1 MQGTPKDILTVKGK
15 AKINRLSFQRWRALR
30 IPVKFGLASGLL
42 LLIILT
48 QTVIAYTALT
58 IVWEA
63 NHSIQ
68 TGVEAQRLVMGMSRN
83 WETARRLQ
91 TAFFFESP
99 NLGTD
104 KAYELYALP
113 ASEKIAE
120 VVRDGATLRRMLS
133 SSDDYEHLREYD
145 PNVRKILATV
155 SEYATTFEESI
166 DLELQLASDKTGLL
180 SQQETTAVE
189 LLLTLQA
196 NDQCNGLLSNY
207 YQTLLLGKATQDS
220 MTSIL
225 GDDISNATT
234 RLRQTI
240 EACPMQADQRTSAL
254 AALDKYESTANRI
267 FNIDGQIQRNFDQL
281 NVLGKS
287 IDPNLVNLLVAVDAE
302 VKRGN
307 LQIEQTR
314 RTAVT
319 MLVAAVILGLLSTI
333 IIAVILHK
341 SVTQN
346 IVTLTRVASQFQKGN
361 LDTRAPVNSSD
372 ELGDLSIAF
381 NEMADA
387 LVHRLSE
394 IEDLHVTL
402 REQAIR
408 DSLTGLFNRRYLD
421 ETLPREL
428 ARASREET
436 LLSLVIMDIDHF
448 KEINDRYGHAV
459 GDHMLAEF
467 GNLLQSKSRSSDV
480 ACRYG
485 GDEFVVLLLG
495 TGLKEAIRRVEDW
508 QRGFSNIVVPF
519 NDTAVH
525 TTISAGIGEWIPGE
539 TSADLLI
546 RADAALYGAKNTGRN
561 RISIKG

>member
-1 MQGTPKDILTVKGK
+1 VKGK

-30 IPVKFGLASGLL
+30 IPAKFGLASGLL

-68 TGVEAQRLVMGMSRN
+68 SGVEAQRLVMGMSRN

-99 NLGTD
+99 DLGAD

-120 VVRDGATLRRMLS
+120 VVRDGATLRRLLS

-145 PNVRKILATV
+145 PTVRKFLATV
-155 SEYATTFEESI
+155 SEYATTFEEAT
-166 DLELQLASDKTGLL
+166 DLELQLASNKTGLL
-180 SQQETTAVE
+180 SQLESTAAE

-207 YQTLLLGKATQDS
+207 YQMLLFGKNYQGSTKSISGDGILDAT
-220 MTSIL
+220 
-225 GDDISNATT
+225 A
-234 RLRQTI
+234 RLRRII
-240 EACPMQADQRTSAL
+240 EACPMQAGQRTSAL
-254 AALDKYESTANRI
+254 AALDEYESTANRI
-267 FNIDGQIQRNFDQL
+267 FSIDGQIQKNLDQ
-281 NVLGKS
+281 VDALGES
-287 IDPNLVNLLVAVDAE
+287 IDPNLVGLLVAVDAE

-307 LQIEQTR
+307 QQIEQTR

-319 MLVAAVILGLLSTI
+319 MLVTAAIIGLLSTV

-346 IVTLTRVASQFQKGN
+346 IVKLTRVAGQFHEGN
-361 LDTRAPVNSSD
+361 LNARAPVNSSD
-372 ELGDLSIAF
+372 ELGDLSTAF
-381 NEMADA
+381 NGMADA
-387 LVHRLSE
+387 LVHRLNE
-394 IEDLHVTL
+394 IEDLQATL

-436 LLSLVIMDIDHF
+436 HLSLVIMDIDHF

-459 GDHMLAEF
+459 GDRMLAEF
-467 GNLLQSKSRSSDV
+467 GRLMQSKSRSSDV

-495 TGLKEAIRRVEDW
+495 TRLEEAIRRVEDW

-519 NDTAVH
+519 NDTTVH
-525 TTISAGIGEWIPGE
+525 TTISAGIGEWVPGE
-539 TSADLLI
+539 TSTELLI

-561 RISIKG
+561 RISVKV